1 MKTPEI
7 IPLAKTTITTMA
19 EIKAAADGF
28 NSGEVNVYDALEAIA
43 VAVEAYRV
51 VAAPQRRCA

>member
-1 MKTPEI
+1 MTTKKRPK
-7 IPLAKTTITTMA
+7 LASCAILTMA

-51 VAAPQRRCA
+51 VAAPPRRCA

>member
-1 MKTPEI
+1 MTPKKRLKPASFAI
-7 IPLAKTTITTMA
+7 LTMA

-43 VAVEAYRV
+43 LAVEAYRA
-51 VAAPQRRCA
+51 VAAPRRTCA

>member
-1 MKTPEI
+1 MKKRPK
-7 IPLAKTTITTMA
+7 LASCAILTMA